1 MSVSVDAWAFARA
14 LLVIA
19 ERRASCDVRA
29 YTERGEC
36 RIRIAS
42 GALISVTGPTGHDD
56 SLGDVLLRSG
66 DLNAKQHYAALAQRG
81 DADGKPVGAWL
92 LAEQLATRGAVLHAL
107 RAQLRGRML
116 SLLSCRELSFA
127 QAAATD
133 EQVAP
138 ALEEPPMVADVLL
151 SCLRALARSHGDASA
166 APVLREGEL
175 RLSALGRALLTQ
187 ATLWPEEDAVA
198 ALLMRRAERASIDAL
213 CRMHVRAYA
222 VLALLE
228 GLGGFAGAPQ
238 TKSDRNSYGLLVRK
252 RNQIRQG
259 DSPYRLLDLAPGAT
273 SMEARKALRQFALH
287 LHPDALGPDAPDALR
302 KASGEIMGAL
312 IDAER
317 ALRVRT

>member
-36 RIRIAS
+36 RVRIAS
-42 GALISVTGPTGHDD
+42 GALVSVSGPTGHDD

-66 DLNAKQHYAALAQRG
+66 DLDAQHHFAALAQRG
-81 DADGKPVGAWL
+81 DAGGRPVGAWL
-92 LAEQLATRGAVLHAL
+92 LAQQLATRGAVLHAL

-116 SLLSCRELSFA
+116 SLLSCQELSFA
-127 QAAATD
+127 QAAASD
-133 EQVAP
+133 EQAAP
-138 ALEEPPMVADVLL
+138 AIEEPPMIADVLL
-151 SCLRALARSHGDASA
+151 SCLRGLARSHDDAGSL
-166 APVLREGEL
+166 PMVREGEL
-175 RLSALGRALLTQ
+175 RLSALGRTLLTQ
-187 ATLWPEEDAVA
+187 AALWPEEDAAA
-198 ALLMRRAERASIDAL
+198 ALLMRGAARASIDAL
-213 CRMHVRAYA
+213 CRTHARAHGL
-222 VLALLE
+222 LALLE

-238 TKSDRNSYGLLVRK
+238 VKKERNSYGLLARK

-259 DSPYRLLDLAPGAT
+259 DSPYRLLDLPPGAT
-273 SMEARKALRQFALH
+273 PMEARKALRQFALQ
-287 LHPDALGPDAPDALR
+287 LHPDALGPHAPDALR

>member
-36 RIRIAS
+36 RVRIAS
-42 GALISVTGPTGHDD
+42 GALVSVSGPTGHDD

-66 DLNAKQHYAALAQRG
+66 DLNAKQHFAALAQRG
-81 DADGKPVGAWL
+81 DAGGKPVGAWL

-116 SLLSCRELSFA
+116 SLLACRELTFA
-127 QAAATD
+127 QAASD
-133 EQVAP
+133 EPSPP
-138 ALEEPPMVADVLL
+138 AIEEPPMIADVIL
-151 SCLRALARSHGDASA
+151 SCLRALALSHDHAGA
-166 APVLREGEL
+166 APVLRQGEL

-187 ATLWPEEDAVA
+187 ATLWPEEDAAA
-198 ALLMRRAERASIDAL
+198 ALLMRGAARASIDAL
-213 CRMHVRAYA
+213 CRTHARAHGM
-222 VLALLE
+222 LALLE

-238 TKSDRNSYGLLVRK
+238 AKNERNSYGLLVRK

-259 DSPYRLLDLAPGAT
+259 ESPYRLLDLAPGAT
-273 SMEARKALRQFALH
+273 PMEARKALRQFALQ
-287 LHPDALGPDAPDALR
+287 LHPDALGPHAPDALR

>member
-1 MSVSVDAWAFARA
+1 MPVSVDAWAFARA
-14 LLVIA
+14 LLVVA
-19 ERRASCDVRA
+19 ERRQSCDVRA

-36 RIRIAS
+36 RIRIAA
-42 GALISVTGPTGHDD
+42 GALVSVTGPTGHDD

-66 DLNAKQHYAALAQRG
+66 DLNAQQHFAALAQR
-81 DADGKPVGAWL
+81 DDSSGKPVGAWL

-116 SLLSCRELSFA
+116 SLLSCRELSYA
-127 QAAATD
+127 QA
-133 EQVAP
+133 P
-138 ALEEPPMVADVLL
+138 ASDAQAMPAIEEPPMIADVLL
-151 SCLRALARSHGDASA
+151 SCLRALARAESA
-166 APVLREGEL
+166 APLLREGEL

-187 ATLWPEEDAVA
+187 AALWPEEDAVA
-198 ALLMRRAERASIDAL
+198 ALLLRRAPRSSIDAL
-213 CRMHVRAYA
+213 CRMHARAHA
-222 VLALLE
+222 VLMLLD
-228 GLGGFAGAPQ
+228 GLGGFAGAAPI
-238 TKSDRNSYGLLVRK
+238 KNARNSYGLLARK

-273 SMEARKALRQFALH
+273 STQARKALRQFALQ